1 MFLGF
6 KVAIIDDEKDIRE
19 SISQWLT
26 LTGYET
32 DVFSDADSALKIIG
46 NGYPG
51 VVITDIRMPGL
62 GGMEL
67 LKRLSHIDPQI
78 PVILITGHG
87 DVPMAVEAMRI
98 GAYDFLEK
106 PFEPE
111 KISELTLS
119 AMKLRQSSL
128 ELEKQ
133 KKDFSGLNND
143 LTKLVGVSSL
153 WKGVTEKLSD
163 IGSANRHLLIKG
175 ETGVGKTMLA
185 HTFSRANP
193 RSKKDPLILSCNMF
207 LSPEVVDNSSFLSLV
222 SEKLLL
228 IESVRGGDLVLED
241 VERLPKQ
248 FQDWL
253 LKFLNN
259 QVGSETRII
268 SIDNSISKDGASNN
282 TLRKDLYFRLADL
295 VIDIPPLRERPE
307 DILALFNH
315 YLSQFSLEYE
325 LQEIQLTTDDVFKI
339 SQFPWPGNTRQ
350 LKSVVERF
358 VLGNRRGYLSLSS
371 ILIDDNSKMTLN
383 YNYEGRPLKEYVDSF
398 EKMLITNAMQRYQGS
413 ISFVMK
419 ELQLP
424 RRTLNEKMAKYN
436 LQRSDYI

>member
-1 MFLGF
+1 MFPGY

-32 DVFSDADSALKIIG
+32 DVFPDADSALKIIG

-51 VVITDIRMPGL
+51 VVISDIRMPGL
-62 GGMEL
+62 DGMEL
-67 LKRLSHIDPQI
+67 LQRLTRLDPEI

-87 DVPMAVEAMRI
+87 DVPMAVHAMRI

-111 KISELTLS
+111 KISKLTLS
-119 AMKLRQSSL
+119 AMKLRQTSL
-128 ELEKQ
+128 ELVKF
-133 KKDFSGLNND
+133 KKDFSGINKD
-143 LTKLVGVSSL
+143 LTKLIGVSRV
-153 WKGVTEKLSD
+153 WKRITEKL
-163 IGSANRHLLIKG
+163 IEVGSANRHLLIKG

-185 HTFSRANP
+185 HTFSGANP
-193 RSKKDPLILSCNMF
+193 RSYKDPLVVSCNIF
-207 LSPEVVDNSSFLSLV
+207 LSPEVVDNASFLSLV
-222 SEKLLL
+222 NEKLLL
-228 IESVRGGDLVLED
+228 IESARGGDLILED
-241 VERLPKQ
+241 IEKLPTQ

-253 LKFLNN
+253 LKFLND
-259 QVGSETRII
+259 QIGSGTRII
-268 SIDNSISKDGASNN
+268 SIDNSISNNGESTN

-295 VIDIPPLRERPE
+295 IIDIPPLRERPE
-307 DILALFNH
+307 DTLALFNH
-315 YLSQFSLEYE
+315 YLSLYSSEYG

-339 SQFPWPGNTRQ
+339 SKFPWPGNIRQ
-350 LKSVVERF
+350 LNSVVEKF
-358 VLGNRRGYLSLSS
+358 VSGNRRGYVSLSS
-371 ILIDDNSKMTLN
+371 ILIDDNSKLISH
-383 YNYEGRPLKEYVDSF
+383 YNEEGRPLKEYVDSF

-413 ISFVMK
+413 ISLVMK
-419 ELQLP
+419 ELKLP

>member
-1 MFLGF
+1 MFPGY

-32 DVFSDADSALKIIG
+32 DVFPDADSALKIIG

-51 VVITDIRMPGL
+51 VVISDIRMPGL
-62 GGMEL
+62 DGMEL
-67 LKRLSHIDPQI
+67 LQRLTRVDPKI

-87 DVPMAVEAMRI
+87 DVPMAVHAMRI

-111 KISELTLS
+111 KISKLTLS
-119 AMKLRQSSL
+119 AMKLRQTSL
-128 ELEKQ
+128 ELVKF
-133 KKDFSGLNND
+133 KKDFSGINKD
-143 LTKLVGVSSL
+143 LTKLIGVSRV
-153 WKGVTEKLSD
+153 WKKITEKLIE

-185 HTFSRANP
+185 HTFSGANP
-193 RSKKDPLILSCNMF
+193 RSYKDPLVVSCNIF
-207 LSPEVVDNSSFLSLV
+207 LSPEVVDNASFLSLV
-222 SEKLLL
+222 NEKLLL
-228 IESVRGGDLVLED
+228 IESARGGDLVLED
-241 VERLPKQ
+241 IEKLPNQ

-253 LKFLNN
+253 LKFLND
-259 QVGSETRII
+259 QIGSGTRII
-268 SIDNSISKDGASNN
+268 SIDNSISKDSESTN

-295 VIDIPPLRERPE
+295 IIDIPPLRERPE
-307 DILALFNH
+307 DTLALFNH
-315 YLSQFSLEYE
+315 YLSLYSSEYG

-339 SQFPWPGNTRQ
+339 SKFPWPGNIRQ
-350 LKSVVERF
+350 LNSVVEKF
-358 VLGNRRGYLSLSS
+358 VSGNRRGYVSLSS
-371 ILIDDNSKMTLN
+371 ILIDDNSKLVSHYTE
-383 YNYEGRPLKEYVDSF
+383 EGRPLKEYVDSF

-413 ISFVMK
+413 ISLVMK
-419 ELQLP
+419 ELKLP
-424 RRTLNEKMAKYN
+424 RRTLNEKMAKYD

>member
-1 MFLGF
+1 MFPGF

-32 DVFSDADSALKIIG
+32 DVFPDADSALKIIG

-51 VVITDIRMPGL
+51 VVISDIRMPGL
-62 GGMEL
+62 DGMEL
-67 LKRLSHIDPQI
+67 LQRLTRLDPEI

-87 DVPMAVEAMRI
+87 DVPMAVHAMRI

-111 KISELTLS
+111 KISKLTLS
-119 AMKLRQSSL
+119 AMKLRQTSL
-128 ELEKQ
+128 ELVKF
-133 KKDFSGLNND
+133 KKDFSGINKD
-143 LTKLVGVSSL
+143 LTKLIGVSRV
-153 WKGVTEKLSD
+153 WKRITEKLIE

-185 HTFSRANP
+185 HTFSGANP
-193 RSKKDPLILSCNMF
+193 RSYKDPLVLSCNIF
-207 LSPEVVDNSSFLSLV
+207 LSPEVVDNASFLSLV
-222 SEKLLL
+222 NEKLLL
-228 IESVRGGDLVLED
+228 IESARGGDLVLED
-241 VERLPKQ
+241 IEKLPSQ

-253 LKFLNN
+253 LKFLND
-259 QVGSETRII
+259 QVGSGTRII
-268 SIDNSISKDGASNN
+268 SIDNSISKDGESTN

-295 VIDIPPLRERPE
+295 IIDIPPLRERPE
-307 DILALFNH
+307 DTLALFNH
-315 YLSQFSLEYE
+315 YLSLYSSEYG

-339 SQFPWPGNTRQ
+339 SKFPWPGNIRQ
-350 LKSVVERF
+350 LNSVVEKF
-358 VLGNRRGYLSLSS
+358 VSGNRRGYVSLSS
-371 ILIDDNSKMTLN
+371 ILIDDNSRLISH
-383 YNYEGRPLKEYVDSF
+383 YNEEGRPLKEYVDSF

-413 ISFVMK
+413 ISLVMK
-419 ELQLP
+419 ELKLP

>member
-1 MFLGF
+1 MFPGY

-32 DVFSDADSALKIIG
+32 DVFPDADSALKIIG

-51 VVITDIRMPGL
+51 VVISDIRMPGL
-62 GGMEL
+62 DGMEL
-67 LKRLSHIDPQI
+67 LQRLTRLDPEI

-87 DVPMAVEAMRI
+87 DVPMAVHAMRI

-111 KISELTLS
+111 KISKLTLS
-119 AMKLRQSSL
+119 AMKLRQTSL
-128 ELEKQ
+128 ELVKF
-133 KKDFSGLNND
+133 KKDFSGINKD
-143 LTKLVGVSSL
+143 LTKLIGVSRV
-153 WKGVTEKLSD
+153 WKRITEKLIE

-185 HTFSRANP
+185 HTFSGANP
-193 RSKKDPLILSCNMF
+193 RSYKDPLVVSCNIF
-207 LSPEVVDNSSFLSLV
+207 LSPEVVDNASFLSLV
-222 SEKLLL
+222 NEKLLL
-228 IESVRGGDLVLED
+228 IESARGGDLILED
-241 VERLPKQ
+241 IEKLPNQ

-253 LKFLNN
+253 LKFLND
-259 QVGSETRII
+259 QIGSGTRII
-268 SIDNSISKDGASNN
+268 SIDNSISKDGESTN

-295 VIDIPPLRERPE
+295 IIDIPPLRERPE
-307 DILALFNH
+307 DTLALFNH
-315 YLSQFSLEYE
+315 YLSLYSSEYG

-339 SQFPWPGNTRQ
+339 SKFPWPGNIRQ
-350 LKSVVERF
+350 LNSVVEKF
-358 VLGNRRGYLSLSS
+358 VSGNQRGYVSLSS
-371 ILIDDNSKMTLN
+371 ILIDDNSKLISH
-383 YNYEGRPLKEYVDSF
+383 YNEEGRPLKEYVDSF

-413 ISFVMK
+413 ISLVMK
-419 ELQLP
+419 ELKLP

>member
-1 MFLGF
+1 MFLGL

-32 DVFSDADSALKIIG
+32 DVFSDADSALKVIG

-119 AMKLRQSSL
+119 AMKLRQSAL

-153 WKGVTEKLSD
+153 WKGVTEKLSNL
-163 IGSANRHLLIKG
+163 GSANRHLLIKG

-207 LSPEVVDNSSFLSLV
+207 FSPEVVDDSSFLSLV

-325 LQEIQLTTDDVFKI
+325 LQEVQLTTDDVFKI

-371 ILIDDNSKMTLN
+371 ILIDDNSKMTLS
-383 YNYEGRPLKEYVDSF
+383 YNDQGRPLKEYVDSF

>member
-1 MFLGF
+1 MFPGY

-32 DVFSDADSALKIIG
+32 DVFPDADSALKIIG

-51 VVITDIRMPGL
+51 VVISDIRMPGL
-62 GGMEL
+62 DGMEL
-67 LKRLSHIDPQI
+67 LQRLTRLDPEI

-87 DVPMAVEAMRI
+87 DVPMAVHAMRI

-111 KISELTLS
+111 KISKLTLS
-119 AMKLRQSSL
+119 AMKLRQTSL
-128 ELEKQ
+128 ELVKF
-133 KKDFSGLNND
+133 KKDFSGINKD
-143 LTKLVGVSSL
+143 LTKLIGVSRV
-153 WKGVTEKLSD
+153 WKRITEKL
-163 IGSANRHLLIKG
+163 IEVGSANRHLLIKG

-185 HTFSRANP
+185 HTFSGANP
-193 RSKKDPLILSCNMF
+193 RSYKDPLVVSCNIF
-207 LSPEVVDNSSFLSLV
+207 LSPEVVDNASFLSLV
-222 SEKLLL
+222 NEKLLL
-228 IESVRGGDLVLED
+228 IESAHGGDLILED
-241 VERLPKQ
+241 IEKLPNQ

-253 LKFLNN
+253 LKFLND
-259 QVGSETRII
+259 QIGSGTRII
-268 SIDNSISKDGASNN
+268 SIDNSISKDGESTK

-295 VIDIPPLRERPE
+295 IIDIPPLRERPE
-307 DILALFNH
+307 DTLALFNH
-315 YLSQFSLEYE
+315 YLSLYSSEYG

-339 SQFPWPGNTRQ
+339 SKFPWPGNIRQ
-350 LKSVVERF
+350 LNSVVEKF
-358 VLGNRRGYLSLSS
+358 VSGNRRGYVSLSS
-371 ILIDDNSKMTLN
+371 ILIDDNSKLISH
-383 YNYEGRPLKEYVDSF
+383 YNEEGRPLKEYVDSF

-413 ISFVMK
+413 ISLVMK
-419 ELQLP
+419 ELKLP

>member
-1 MFLGF
+1 MFPGF

-32 DVFSDADSALKIIG
+32 DVFPDADSALKIIG

-51 VVITDIRMPGL
+51 VVISDIRMPGL
-62 GGMEL
+62 DGMEL
-67 LKRLSHIDPQI
+67 LQRLTRLDPEI

-87 DVPMAVEAMRI
+87 DVPMAVHAMRI

-111 KISELTLS
+111 KISKLTLS
-119 AMKLRQSSL
+119 AMKLRQTSL
-128 ELEKQ
+128 ELVKF
-133 KKDFSGLNND
+133 KKDFSGINKD
-143 LTKLVGVSSL
+143 LTKLIGVSRV
-153 WKGVTEKLSD
+153 WKRITEKLIE

-185 HTFSRANP
+185 HTFSGANP
-193 RSKKDPLILSCNMF
+193 RSYKDPLVLSCNIF
-207 LSPEVVDNSSFLSLV
+207 LSPEVVDNASFLSLV
-222 SEKLLL
+222 NEKLLL
-228 IESVRGGDLVLED
+228 IESARGGDLVLED
-241 VERLPKQ
+241 IEKLPSQ

-253 LKFLNN
+253 LKFLND
-259 QVGSETRII
+259 QIGSGTRII
-268 SIDNSISKDGASNN
+268 SIDNSISKDDESAN

-295 VIDIPPLRERPE
+295 IIDIPPLRERPE
-307 DILALFNH
+307 DTLALFNH
-315 YLSQFSLEYE
+315 YLSLYSSEYG

-339 SQFPWPGNTRQ
+339 SKFPWPGNIRQ
-350 LKSVVERF
+350 LNSVVEKF
-358 VLGNRRGYLSLSS
+358 VSGNRRGYVSLSS
-371 ILIDDNSKMTLN
+371 ILIDDNSRLISH
-383 YNYEGRPLKEYVDSF
+383 YNEEGRPLKEYVDSF

-413 ISFVMK
+413 ISLVMK
-419 ELQLP
+419 ELKLP

>member
-163 IGSANRHLLIKG
+163 LGSANRHLLIKG

-185 HTFSRANP
+185 HTFSRANS
-193 RSKKDPLILSCNMF
+193 RSNKDPLILSCNMF

-307 DILALFNH
+307 DILSLFNH

-371 ILIDDNSKMTLN
+371 ILIDDNSKMTLS

>member
-1 MFLGF
+1 MFPGY

-32 DVFSDADSALKIIG
+32 DVFPDADSALKIIG

-51 VVITDIRMPGL
+51 VVISDIRMPGL
-62 GGMEL
+62 DGMEL
-67 LKRLSHIDPQI
+67 LQRLTRLDPEI

-87 DVPMAVEAMRI
+87 DVPMAVHAMRI

-111 KISELTLS
+111 KISKLTLS
-119 AMKLRQSSL
+119 AMKLRQTSL
-128 ELEKQ
+128 ELVKF
-133 KKDFSGLNND
+133 KKDFSGINKD
-143 LTKLVGVSSL
+143 LTKLIGVSRV
-153 WKGVTEKLSD
+153 WKRITEKL
-163 IGSANRHLLIKG
+163 IEVGSANRHLLIKG

-185 HTFSRANP
+185 HTFSGANP
-193 RSKKDPLILSCNMF
+193 RSYKDPLVVSCNIF
-207 LSPEVVDNSSFLSLV
+207 LSPEVVDNASFLSLV
-222 SEKLLL
+222 NEKLLL
-228 IESVRGGDLVLED
+228 IESARGGDLILED
-241 VERLPKQ
+241 IEKLPNQ

-253 LKFLNN
+253 LKFLND
-259 QVGSETRII
+259 QIGSGTRII
-268 SIDNSISKDGASNN
+268 SIDNSISNNGESTN

-295 VIDIPPLRERPE
+295 IIDIPPLRERPE
-307 DILALFNH
+307 DTLALFNH
-315 YLSQFSLEYE
+315 YLSLYSSEYG

-339 SQFPWPGNTRQ
+339 SKFPWPGNIRQ
-350 LKSVVERF
+350 LNSVVEKF
-358 VLGNRRGYLSLSS
+358 VSGNRRGYVSLSS
-371 ILIDDNSKMTLN
+371 ILIDDESKLISH
-383 YNYEGRPLKEYVDSF
+383 YNEEGRPLKEYVDSF

-413 ISFVMK
+413 ISLVMK
-419 ELQLP
+419 ELKLP

>member
-1 MFLGF
+1 MFLGL

-32 DVFSDADSALKIIG
+32 DIFSDADSALKIIG

-153 WKGVTEKLSD
+153 WKGVTEKLLAL
-163 IGSANRHLLIKG
+163 GSANRHLLIKG

-241 VERLPKQ
+241 VEKLPKQ

-253 LKFLNN
+253 LRFLNN

-268 SIDNSISKDGASNN
+268 SIDNSTSKDDASNN

-315 YLSQFSLEYE
+315 YLSQFSLEFE

-371 ILIDDNSKMTLN
+371 ILIDDNSKVTLS
-383 YNYEGRPLKEYVDSF
+383 YNDQGRPLKEYVDSF

>member
-1 MFLGF
+1 MFPGF

-32 DVFSDADSALKIIG
+32 DVFPDADSALKIIG

-51 VVITDIRMPGL
+51 VVISDIRMPGL
-62 GGMEL
+62 DGMEL
-67 LKRLSHIDPQI
+67 LQRLTRLDPEI

-87 DVPMAVEAMRI
+87 DVPMAVHAMRI

-111 KISELTLS
+111 KISKLTLS
-119 AMKLRQSSL
+119 AMKLRQTSL
-128 ELEKQ
+128 ELVKF
-133 KKDFSGLNND
+133 KKDFSGISKD
-143 LTKLVGVSSL
+143 LTKLIGVSRV
-153 WKGVTEKLSD
+153 WKRITEKLIE

-185 HTFSRANP
+185 HTFSGANP
-193 RSKKDPLILSCNMF
+193 RSYKDPLVVSCNIF
-207 LSPEVVDNSSFLSLV
+207 LSPEVVDNASFLSLV
-222 SEKLLL
+222 NEKLLL
-228 IESVRGGDLVLED
+228 IESARGGDLVLED
-241 VERLPKQ
+241 IEKLPSQ

-253 LKFLNN
+253 LKFLND
-259 QVGSETRII
+259 QIGSGTRII
-268 SIDNSISKDGASNN
+268 SIDNSISKDDESAN

-295 VIDIPPLRERPE
+295 IIDIPPLRERPE
-307 DILALFNH
+307 DTLALFNH
-315 YLSQFSLEYE
+315 YLSLYSSEYG

-339 SQFPWPGNTRQ
+339 SKFPWPGNIRQ
-350 LKSVVERF
+350 LNSVVEKF
-358 VLGNRRGYLSLSS
+358 VSGNRRGYVSLSS
-371 ILIDDNSKMTLN
+371 ILIDDNSKLISH
-383 YNYEGRPLKEYVDSF
+383 YNEEGRPLKEYVDSF

-413 ISFVMK
+413 ISLVMK
-419 ELQLP
+419 ELKLP
-424 RRTLNEKMAKYN
+424 RRTLNEKMAKYD

>member
-1 MFLGF
+1 MFPGF

-32 DVFSDADSALKIIG
+32 DVFPDADSALKIIG

-51 VVITDIRMPGL
+51 VVISDIRMPGL
-62 GGMEL
+62 DGMEL
-67 LKRLSHIDPQI
+67 LQRLTRVDPKI

-87 DVPMAVEAMRI
+87 DVPMAVHAMRI

-111 KISELTLS
+111 KISKLTLS
-119 AMKLRQSSL
+119 AMKLRQTSL
-128 ELEKQ
+128 ELEKY
-133 KKDFSGLNND
+133 KKDFSGINKD
-143 LTKLVGVSSL
+143 LTKLIGVSMI
-153 WKGVTEKLSD
+153 WKRITDKLTE

-185 HTFSRANP
+185 HTFSGANP
-193 RSKKDPLILSCNMF
+193 RSYKDPLVLSCNIF
-207 LSPEVVDNSSFLSLV
+207 LSPEVVDNASFLSLV
-222 SEKLLL
+222 NEALLL
-228 IESVRGGDLVLED
+228 IESARRGDIVLED
-241 VERLPKQ
+241 IEKLPKPC
-248 FQDWL
+248 QDWL
-253 LKFLNN
+253 LKFLND
-259 QVGSETRII
+259 QIGSGTRII
-268 SIDNSISKDGASNN
+268 SIDNSTSKDGASTS

-295 VIDIPPLRERPE
+295 IIDIPPLRERPE
-307 DILALFNH
+307 DTLALFNH
-315 YLSQFSLEYE
+315 YLSLYSSEHR

-339 SQFPWPGNTRQ
+339 SKFPWPGNIRQ
-350 LKSVVERF
+350 LKSVVEKF
-358 VLGNRRGYLSLSS
+358 VSGNRRGYVSLSS
-371 ILIDDNSKMTLN
+371 ILIDDNSKLTSH
-383 YNYEGRPLKEYVDSF
+383 YNEEGRPLKEYVDSF

-419 ELQLP
+419 ELKLP

>member
-1 MFLGF
+1 MFPGY

-32 DVFSDADSALKIIG
+32 DVFPDADSALKIIG

-51 VVITDIRMPGL
+51 VVISDIRMPGL
-62 GGMEL
+62 DGMEL
-67 LKRLSHIDPQI
+67 LQRLTRLDPEI

-87 DVPMAVEAMRI
+87 DVPMAVHAMRI

-111 KISELTLS
+111 KISKLTLS
-119 AMKLRQSSL
+119 AMKLRQTSL
-128 ELEKQ
+128 ELVKF
-133 KKDFSGLNND
+133 KKDFSGINKD
-143 LTKLVGVSSL
+143 LTKLIGVSRV
-153 WKGVTEKLSD
+153 WKRITEKL
-163 IGSANRHLLIKG
+163 IEVGSANRHLLIKG

-185 HTFSRANP
+185 HTFSGANP
-193 RSKKDPLILSCNMF
+193 RSYKDPLVVSCNIF
-207 LSPEVVDNSSFLSLV
+207 LSPEVVDNASFLSLV
-222 SEKLLL
+222 NEKLLL
-228 IESVRGGDLVLED
+228 IESGRGGDLILED
-241 VERLPKQ
+241 IEKLPNQ

-253 LKFLNN
+253 LKFLND
-259 QVGSETRII
+259 QIGSGTRII
-268 SIDNSISKDGASNN
+268 SIDNSISKDSESTN

-295 VIDIPPLRERPE
+295 IIDIPPLRERPE
-307 DILALFNH
+307 DTLALFNH
-315 YLSQFSLEYE
+315 YLSLYSSEYG

-339 SQFPWPGNTRQ
+339 SKFPWPGNIRQ
-350 LKSVVERF
+350 LNSVVEKF
-358 VLGNRRGYLSLSS
+358 VSGNRRGYVSLSS
-371 ILIDDNSKMTLN
+371 ILIDDNSRLISH
-383 YNYEGRPLKEYVDSF
+383 YNEEGRPLKEYVDSF

-413 ISFVMK
+413 ISLVMK
-419 ELQLP
+419 ELKLP

>member
-1 MFLGF
+1 MFPGF

-32 DVFSDADSALKIIG
+32 DVFPDADSALKIIG

-51 VVITDIRMPGL
+51 VVISDIRMPGL
-62 GGMEL
+62 DGMEL
-67 LKRLSHIDPQI
+67 LQRLTRLDPEI

-87 DVPMAVEAMRI
+87 DVPMAVHAMRI

-111 KISELTLS
+111 KISKLTLS
-119 AMKLRQSSL
+119 AMKLRQTSL
-128 ELEKQ
+128 ELVKF
-133 KKDFSGLNND
+133 KKDFSGINKD
-143 LTKLVGVSSL
+143 LTKLIGVSRV
-153 WKGVTEKLSD
+153 WKRITEKL
-163 IGSANRHLLIKG
+163 IEVGSANRHLLIKG

-185 HTFSRANP
+185 HTFSGTNP
-193 RSKKDPLILSCNMF
+193 RSYKDPLVVSCNIF
-207 LSPEVVDNSSFLSLV
+207 LSPEVVDNASFLSLV
-222 SEKLLL
+222 NEKLLL
-228 IESVRGGDLVLED
+228 IESARGGDLILED
-241 VERLPKQ
+241 IEKLPNQ

-253 LKFLNN
+253 LKFLND
-259 QVGSETRII
+259 QIGSGTRII
-268 SIDNSISKDGASNN
+268 SIDNSISKDGESTN

-295 VIDIPPLRERPE
+295 IIDIPPLRERPE
-307 DILALFNH
+307 DTLALFNH
-315 YLSQFSLEYE
+315 YLSLYSSEYG

-339 SQFPWPGNTRQ
+339 SKFPWPGNIRQ
-350 LKSVVERF
+350 LNSVVEKF
-358 VLGNRRGYLSLSS
+358 VSGNRRGYVSLSS
-371 ILIDDNSKMTLN
+371 ILIDDNSKLVSHYTE
-383 YNYEGRPLKEYVDSF
+383 EGRPLKEYVDSF

-413 ISFVMK
+413 ISLVMK
-419 ELQLP
+419 ELKLP

>member
-1 MFLGF
+1 MFPGF

-32 DVFSDADSALKIIG
+32 DVFPDADSALKIIG

-51 VVITDIRMPGL
+51 VVISDIRMPGL
-62 GGMEL
+62 DGMEL
-67 LKRLSHIDPQI
+67 LQRLTRLDPEI

-87 DVPMAVEAMRI
+87 DVPMAVHAMRI

-111 KISELTLS
+111 KISKLTLS
-119 AMKLRQSSL
+119 AMKLRQTSL
-128 ELEKQ
+128 ELVKF
-133 KKDFSGLNND
+133 KKDFSGINKD
-143 LTKLVGVSSL
+143 LTKLIGVSRV
-153 WKGVTEKLSD
+153 WKRITEKL
-163 IGSANRHLLIKG
+163 IEVGSANRHLLIKG

-185 HTFSRANP
+185 HTFSGANP
-193 RSKKDPLILSCNMF
+193 RSYKDPLVVSCNIF
-207 LSPEVVDNSSFLSLV
+207 LSPEVVDNASFLSLV
-222 SEKLLL
+222 NEKLLL
-228 IESVRGGDLVLED
+228 IESARGGDLILED
-241 VERLPKQ
+241 IEKLPNQ

-253 LKFLNN
+253 LKFLND
-259 QVGSETRII
+259 QIGSGTRII
-268 SIDNSISKDGASNN
+268 SIDNSISKDGESAN

-295 VIDIPPLRERPE
+295 IIDIPPLRERPE
-307 DILALFNH
+307 DTLALFNH
-315 YLSQFSLEYE
+315 YLSLYSAEYG

-339 SQFPWPGNTRQ
+339 SKFPWPGNIRQ
-350 LKSVVERF
+350 LNSVVEKF
-358 VLGNRRGYLSLSS
+358 VSGNRRGYVSLSS
-371 ILIDDNSKMTLN
+371 ILIDDNSKLISH
-383 YNYEGRPLKEYVDSF
+383 YNEDGRPLKEYVDSF

-413 ISFVMK
+413 ISLVMK
-419 ELQLP
+419 ELKLP

>member
-1 MFLGF
+1 MFPGF

-32 DVFSDADSALKIIG
+32 DVFPDADSALKIIG

-51 VVITDIRMPGL
+51 VVISDIRMPGL
-62 GGMEL
+62 DGMEL
-67 LKRLSHIDPQI
+67 LQRLTRLDPEI

-87 DVPMAVEAMRI
+87 DVPMAVHAMRI

-111 KISELTLS
+111 KISKLTLS
-119 AMKLRQSSL
+119 AMKLRQTSL
-128 ELEKQ
+128 ELVKF
-133 KKDFSGLNND
+133 KKDFSGINKD
-143 LTKLVGVSSL
+143 LTKLIGVSRV
-153 WKGVTEKLSD
+153 WKRITEKL
-163 IGSANRHLLIKG
+163 IEVGSANRHLLIKG

-185 HTFSRANP
+185 HTFSGANP
-193 RSKKDPLILSCNMF
+193 RSYKDPLVVSCNIF
-207 LSPEVVDNSSFLSLV
+207 LSPEVVDNASFLSLV
-222 SEKLLL
+222 NEKLLL
-228 IESVRGGDLVLED
+228 IESARGGDLILED
-241 VERLPKQ
+241 IEKLPNQ

-253 LKFLNN
+253 LKFLND
-259 QVGSETRII
+259 QIGSGTRII
-268 SIDNSISKDGASNN
+268 SIDNSISNNGESTN

-295 VIDIPPLRERPE
+295 IIDIPPLRERPE
-307 DILALFNH
+307 DTLALFNH
-315 YLSQFSLEYE
+315 YLSLYSSEYG

-339 SQFPWPGNTRQ
+339 SKFPWPGNIRQ
-350 LKSVVERF
+350 LNSVVEKF
-358 VLGNRRGYLSLSS
+358 VSGNRRGYVSLSS
-371 ILIDDNSKMTLN
+371 ILIDDNSKLISH
-383 YNYEGRPLKEYVDSF
+383 YNEEGRPLKEYVDSF

-413 ISFVMK
+413 ISLVMK
-419 ELQLP
+419 ELKLP

>member
-1 MFLGF
+1 MFPGF

-32 DVFSDADSALKIIG
+32 DVFPDADSALKIIG

-51 VVITDIRMPGL
+51 VVISDIRMPGL
-62 GGMEL
+62 DGMEL
-67 LKRLSHIDPQI
+67 LQRLTIVDPKI

-87 DVPMAVEAMRI
+87 DVPMAVHAMRI

-111 KISELTLS
+111 KISKLTLS
-119 AMKLRQSSL
+119 AMKLRQTSL
-128 ELEKQ
+128 ELVKF
-133 KKDFSGLNND
+133 KKDFSGINKD
-143 LTKLVGVSSL
+143 LTKLIGVSRV
-153 WKGVTEKLSD
+153 WKRITEKL
-163 IGSANRHLLIKG
+163 IEVGSANRHLLIKG

-185 HTFSRANP
+185 HTFSGANP
-193 RSKKDPLILSCNMF
+193 RSYKDPLVVSCNIF
-207 LSPEVVDNSSFLSLV
+207 LSPEVVDNASFLSLV
-222 SEKLLL
+222 NEKLLL
-228 IESVRGGDLVLED
+228 IESARGGDLILDDIEK
-241 VERLPKQ
+241 LPNQ

-253 LKFLNN
+253 LKFLND
-259 QVGSETRII
+259 QIGSGTRII
-268 SIDNSISKDGASNN
+268 SIDNSISKDSESTN

-295 VIDIPPLRERPE
+295 IIDIPPLRERPE
-307 DILALFNH
+307 DTLALFNH
-315 YLSQFSLEYE
+315 YLSLYSSEYG

-339 SQFPWPGNTRQ
+339 SKFPWPGNIRQ
-350 LKSVVERF
+350 LNSVVEKF
-358 VLGNRRGYLSLSS
+358 VSGNRRGYVSLSS
-371 ILIDDNSKMTLN
+371 ILIDDNSKLISH
-383 YNYEGRPLKEYVDSF
+383 YNEDGRPLKEYVDSF

-413 ISFVMK
+413 ISLVMK
-419 ELQLP
+419 ELKLP

>member
-1 MFLGF
+1 
-6 KVAIIDDEKDIRE
+6 
-19 SISQWLT
+19 
-26 LTGYET
+26 
-32 DVFSDADSALKIIG
+32 
-46 NGYPG
+46 
-51 VVITDIRMPGL
+51 
-62 GGMEL
+62 
-67 LKRLSHIDPQI
+67 
-78 PVILITGHG
+78 
-87 DVPMAVEAMRI
+87 MRN
-98 GAYDFLEK
+98 K
-106 PFEPE
+106 
-111 KISELTLS
+111 
-119 AMKLRQSSL
+119 
-128 ELEKQ
+128 

-143 LTKLVGVSSL
+143 LTKLIGVSSL
-153 WKGVTEKLSD
+153 WQRVTEKLLSL
-163 IGSANRHLLIKG
+163 GSANRHLLIKG

-185 HTFSRANP
+185 HTFSQVNP

-241 VERLPKQ
+241 VEKLPKQ

-253 LKFLNN
+253 LRFLNN

-268 SIDNSISKDGASNN
+268 SIDNSMSKDGASNN

-315 YLSQFSLEYE
+315 YLSQFSLEFE

-371 ILIDDNSKMTLN
+371 ILIDDNSKVTLS
-383 YNYEGRPLKEYVDSF
+383 YNDQGRPLKEYVDSF

>member
-1 MFLGF
+1 MFPGY

-32 DVFSDADSALKIIG
+32 DVFPDADSALKIIG

-51 VVITDIRMPGL
+51 VVISDIRMPGL
-62 GGMEL
+62 DGMEL
-67 LKRLSHIDPQI
+67 LQRLTRLDPEI

-87 DVPMAVEAMRI
+87 DVPMAVQAMRI

-111 KISELTLS
+111 KISKLTLS
-119 AMKLRQSSL
+119 AMKLRQTSL
-128 ELEKQ
+128 ELVKF
-133 KKDFSGLNND
+133 KKDFSGINKD
-143 LTKLVGVSSL
+143 LTKLIGVSRV
-153 WKGVTEKLSD
+153 WKRITEKLIE

-185 HTFSRANP
+185 HTFSGANP
-193 RSKKDPLILSCNMF
+193 RSYKDPLVVSCNIF
-207 LSPEVVDNSSFLSLV
+207 LSPEVVDNASFLSLV
-222 SEKLLL
+222 NEKLLL
-228 IESVRGGDLVLED
+228 IESARGGDLILED
-241 VERLPKQ
+241 IEKLPNQ

-253 LKFLNN
+253 LKFLND
-259 QVGSETRII
+259 QIGSGTRII
-268 SIDNSISKDGASNN
+268 SIDNSISKDSESTN

-295 VIDIPPLRERPE
+295 IIDIPPLRERPE
-307 DILALFNH
+307 DTLALFNH
-315 YLSQFSLEYE
+315 YLSLYSSEYG

-339 SQFPWPGNTRQ
+339 SKFPWPGNIRQ
-350 LKSVVERF
+350 LNSVVEKF
-358 VLGNRRGYLSLSS
+358 VSGNRRGYVSLSS
-371 ILIDDNSKMTLN
+371 ILIDDNSKLVSHYME
-383 YNYEGRPLKEYVDSF
+383 EGRPLKEYVDSF

-413 ISFVMK
+413 ISLVMK
-419 ELQLP
+419 ELKLP

>member
-1 MFLGF
+1 MFLGL

-153 WKGVTEKLSD
+153 WKGVTEKLLGL
-163 IGSANRHLLIKG
+163 GSANRHLLIKG

-241 VERLPKQ
+241 VEKLPKQ

-253 LKFLNN
+253 LRFLNN

-371 ILIDDNSKMTLN
+371 ILIDDNSKMTLS
-383 YNYEGRPLKEYVDSF
+383 YNDEGRPLKEYVDSF

>member
-1 MFLGF
+1 MFPGY

-32 DVFSDADSALKIIG
+32 DVFPDADSALKIIG

-51 VVITDIRMPGL
+51 VVISDIRMPGL
-62 GGMEL
+62 DGMEL
-67 LKRLSHIDPQI
+67 LQRLTRLDPEI

-87 DVPMAVEAMRI
+87 DVPMAVHAMRI

-111 KISELTLS
+111 KISKLTLS
-119 AMKLRQSSL
+119 AMKLRQTSL
-128 ELEKQ
+128 ELVKF
-133 KKDFSGLNND
+133 KKDFSGINKD
-143 LTKLVGVSSL
+143 LTKLIGVSRV
-153 WKGVTEKLSD
+153 WKRITEKL
-163 IGSANRHLLIKG
+163 IEVGSANRHLLIKG

-185 HTFSRANP
+185 HTFSGANP
-193 RSKKDPLILSCNMF
+193 RSYKDPLVVSCNIF
-207 LSPEVVDNSSFLSLV
+207 LSPEVVDNASFLSLV
-222 SEKLLL
+222 NEKLLL
-228 IESVRGGDLVLED
+228 IESARGGDLILED
-241 VERLPKQ
+241 IEKLPNQ

-253 LKFLNN
+253 LKFLND
-259 QVGSETRII
+259 QIGSGTRII
-268 SIDNSISKDGASNN
+268 SIDNSISKDSESTN

-295 VIDIPPLRERPE
+295 IIDIPPLRERPE
-307 DILALFNH
+307 DTLALFNH
-315 YLSQFSLEYE
+315 YLSLYSSEYG

-339 SQFPWPGNTRQ
+339 SKFPWPGNIRQ
-350 LKSVVERF
+350 LNSVVEKF
-358 VLGNRRGYLSLSS
+358 VSGNRRGYVSLSS
-371 ILIDDNSKMTLN
+371 ILIDDNSKLISH
-383 YNYEGRPLKEYVDSF
+383 YNEDGRPLKEYVDSF

-413 ISFVMK
+413 ISLVMK
-419 ELQLP
+419 ELKLP

>member
-1 MFLGF
+1 MFPGY

-32 DVFSDADSALKIIG
+32 DVFPDADSALKIIG

-51 VVITDIRMPGL
+51 VVISDIRMPGL
-62 GGMEL
+62 DGMEL
-67 LKRLSHIDPQI
+67 LQRLTRVDPKI

-87 DVPMAVEAMRI
+87 DVPMAVHAMRI

-111 KISELTLS
+111 KISKLTLS
-119 AMKLRQSSL
+119 AMKLRQTSL
-128 ELEKQ
+128 ELVKF
-133 KKDFSGLNND
+133 KKDFSGINKD
-143 LTKLVGVSSL
+143 LTKLIGVSRV
-153 WKGVTEKLSD
+153 WKRITEKL
-163 IGSANRHLLIKG
+163 IEVGSANRHLLIKG

-185 HTFSRANP
+185 HTFSRANT
-193 RSKKDPLILSCNMF
+193 RSYKEPLVLSCNIF
-207 LSPEVVDNSSFLSLV
+207 LSPEVVDNASFLSLV
-222 SEKLLL
+222 NEKLLL
-228 IESVRGGDLVLED
+228 IESGRGGDLILED
-241 VERLPKQ
+241 IEKLPNQ

-253 LKFLNN
+253 LKFLND
-259 QVGSETRII
+259 QIGSGTRII
-268 SIDNSISKDGASNN
+268 SIDNSISKDSESTN

-295 VIDIPPLRERPE
+295 IIDIPPLRERPE
-307 DILALFNH
+307 DTLALFNH
-315 YLSQFSLEYE
+315 YLSLYSSEYG

-339 SQFPWPGNTRQ
+339 SKFPWPGNIRQ
-350 LKSVVERF
+350 LNSVVEKF
-358 VLGNRRGYLSLSS
+358 VSGNRRGYVSLSS
-371 ILIDDNSKMTLN
+371 ILIDDNSKLVSHYTE
-383 YNYEGRPLKEYVDSF
+383 EGRPLKEYVDSF

-413 ISFVMK
+413 ISLVMK
-419 ELQLP
+419 ELKLP

>member
-1 MFLGF
+1 MFPGY

-32 DVFSDADSALKIIG
+32 DVFPDADSALKIIG

-51 VVITDIRMPGL
+51 VVISDIRMPGL
-62 GGMEL
+62 DGMEL
-67 LKRLSHIDPQI
+67 LQRLTRLDPEI

-87 DVPMAVEAMRI
+87 DVPMAVHAMRI

-111 KISELTLS
+111 KISKLTLS
-119 AMKLRQSSL
+119 AMKLRQTSL
-128 ELEKQ
+128 ELMKF
-133 KKDFSGLNND
+133 KKDFSGINKD
-143 LTKLVGVSSL
+143 LTKLIGVSRV
-153 WKGVTEKLSD
+153 WKRITEKL
-163 IGSANRHLLIKG
+163 IEVGSANRHLLIKG

-185 HTFSRANP
+185 HTFSGANP
-193 RSKKDPLILSCNMF
+193 RSYKDPLVVSCNIF
-207 LSPEVVDNSSFLSLV
+207 LSPEVVDNASFLSLV
-222 SEKLLL
+222 NEKLLL
-228 IESVRGGDLVLED
+228 IESARGGDLILED
-241 VERLPKQ
+241 IEKLPNQ

-253 LKFLNN
+253 LKFLND
-259 QVGSETRII
+259 QIGSGTRII
-268 SIDNSISKDGASNN
+268 SIDNSISKDSESTN

-295 VIDIPPLRERPE
+295 IIDIPPLRERPE
-307 DILALFNH
+307 DTLALFNH
-315 YLSQFSLEYE
+315 YLSLYSSEYG

-339 SQFPWPGNTRQ
+339 SKFPWPGNIRQ
-350 LKSVVERF
+350 LNSVVEKF
-358 VLGNRRGYLSLSS
+358 VSGNRRGYVSLSS
-371 ILIDDNSKMTLN
+371 ILIDDNSKLVSHYTE
-383 YNYEGRPLKEYVDSF
+383 EGRPLKEYVDSF

-413 ISFVMK
+413 ISLVMK
-419 ELQLP
+419 ELKLP

>member
-1 MFLGF
+1 MFLGL

-32 DVFSDADSALKIIG
+32 DVFSDADSALKVIG

-133 KKDFSGLNND
+133 KKDFFGLNND

-153 WKGVTEKLSD
+153 WKGVKEKLSNL
-163 IGSANRHLLIKG
+163 GSANRHLLIKG

-207 LSPEVVDNSSFLSLV
+207 FSPEVVDDSSFLSLV

-228 IESVRGGDLVLED
+228 IESVRGGDLILED
-241 VERLPKQ
+241 VEKLPKQ

-253 LKFLNN
+253 LRFLNN

-268 SIDNSISKDGASNN
+268 SIDNSTSKDDASNN

-315 YLSQFSLEYE
+315 YLIQFSLEFE

-371 ILIDDNSKMTLN
+371 ILIDDNSKVTLS
-383 YNYEGRPLKEYVDSF
+383 YNDQGRPLKEYVDSF

>member
-46 NGYPG
+46 SGYPG

-106 PFEPE
+106 PFKPD

-143 LTKLVGVSSL
+143 LTKLIGVSSL
-153 WKGVTEKLSD
+153 WKRVTEKLLSL
-163 IGSANRHLLIKG
+163 GSANRHLLIKG

-241 VERLPKQ
+241 VEKIPKQ

-253 LKFLNN
+253 LRFLNN

-268 SIDNSISKDGASNN
+268 SIDNSMSKDGASNN

-315 YLSQFSLEYE
+315 YLSQFSLEHE
-325 LQEIQLTTDDVFKI
+325 LQEVQLTTDDVFKI

-371 ILIDDNSKMTLN
+371 ILIDDNSKMTLS
-383 YNYEGRPLKEYVDSF
+383 YNDEGRPLKEYVDSF

>member
-1 MFLGF
+1 MFPGF

-32 DVFSDADSALKIIG
+32 DVFPDADSALKIIG

-51 VVITDIRMPGL
+51 VVISDIRMPGL
-62 GGMEL
+62 DGMEL
-67 LKRLSHIDPQI
+67 LQHLTRLDPEI

-87 DVPMAVEAMRI
+87 DVPMAVHAMRI

-111 KISELTLS
+111 KISKLTLS
-119 AMKLRQSSL
+119 AMKLRQTSL
-128 ELEKQ
+128 ELVKF
-133 KKDFSGLNND
+133 KKDFSGINKD
-143 LTKLVGVSSL
+143 LTKLIGVSRV
-153 WKGVTEKLSD
+153 WKRITEKL
-163 IGSANRHLLIKG
+163 IEVGSANRHLLIKG

-185 HTFSRANP
+185 HTFSGANP
-193 RSKKDPLILSCNMF
+193 RSYKDPLVVSCNIF
-207 LSPEVVDNSSFLSLV
+207 LSPEVVDNASFLSLV
-222 SEKLLL
+222 NEKLLL
-228 IESVRGGDLVLED
+228 IESARGGDLILED
-241 VERLPKQ
+241 IEKLPNQ

-253 LKFLNN
+253 LKFLND
-259 QVGSETRII
+259 QIGSGTRII
-268 SIDNSISKDGASNN
+268 SIDNSISNNGESTN

-295 VIDIPPLRERPE
+295 IIDIPPLRERPE
-307 DILALFNH
+307 DTLALFNH
-315 YLSQFSLEYE
+315 YLSLYSSEYG

-339 SQFPWPGNTRQ
+339 SKFPWPGNIRQ
-350 LKSVVERF
+350 LNSVVEKF
-358 VLGNRRGYLSLSS
+358 VSGNRRGYVSLSS
-371 ILIDDNSKMTLN
+371 ILIDDNSKLVSHYTE
-383 YNYEGRPLKEYVDSF
+383 EGRPLKEYVDSF

-413 ISFVMK
+413 ISLVMK
-419 ELQLP
+419 ELKLP

>member
-163 IGSANRHLLIKG
+163 LGSANRHLLIKG

-371 ILIDDNSKMTLN
+371 ILIDDNSKMTLS

>member
-32 DVFSDADSALKIIG
+32 DVFSDADSALKVIG

-153 WKGVTEKLSD
+153 WKGVTEKLSNL
-163 IGSANRHLLIKG
+163 GSANRHLLIKG

-307 DILALFNH
+307 DILSLFNH

-371 ILIDDNSKMTLN
+371 ILIDDNSKMTLS
-383 YNYEGRPLKEYVDSF
+383 YNDEGRPLKEYVDSF

>member
-1 MFLGF
+1 MFLGL

-153 WKGVTEKLSD
+153 WKGVTEKLLGL
-163 IGSANRHLLIKG
+163 GSANRHLLIKG

-193 RSKKDPLILSCNMF
+193 RSKKDPLVLSCNMF

-241 VERLPKQ
+241 VEKLPKQ

-253 LKFLNN
+253 LRFLNN

-268 SIDNSISKDGASNN
+268 SIDNSTSKDDASNN

-315 YLSQFSLEYE
+315 YLSQFSLEFE

-371 ILIDDNSKMTLN
+371 ILIDDNSKMTLS
-383 YNYEGRPLKEYVDSF
+383 YNDEGRPLKEYVDSF

>member
-1 MFLGF
+1 MFPGF

-32 DVFSDADSALKIIG
+32 DVFPDADSALKTIG

-51 VVITDIRMPGL
+51 VVISDIRMPGL
-62 GGMEL
+62 DGMEL
-67 LKRLSHIDPQI
+67 LQRLTRVDPKI

-87 DVPMAVEAMRI
+87 DVPMAVHAMRI

-111 KISELTLS
+111 KISKLTLS
-119 AMKLRQSSL
+119 AMKLRQTSL
-128 ELEKQ
+128 ELEKY
-133 KKDFSGLNND
+133 KKDFFGINKD
-143 LTKLVGVSSL
+143 LTKLIGVSTV
-153 WKGVTEKLSD
+153 WKRITEKLIE

-185 HTFSRANP
+185 HTFSGANP
-193 RSKKDPLILSCNMF
+193 RFYKDPLVLSCNIF
-207 LSPEVVDNSSFLSLV
+207 LSPEVVDNASFLSLV
-222 SEKLLL
+222 NEKLLL
-228 IESVRGGDLVLED
+228 IESACGGDLVLED
-241 VERLPKQ
+241 IEKLPKH

-253 LKFLNN
+253 LKFLND
-259 QVGSETRII
+259 QIGSGTRII
-268 SIDNSISKDGASNN
+268 SIDNSISKDGASTN

-295 VIDIPPLRERPE
+295 IIDIPPLRERPE
-307 DILALFNH
+307 DTLALFNH
-315 YLSQFSLEYE
+315 YLSLYSSKHR

-339 SQFPWPGNTRQ
+339 SKFPWPGNIRQ
-350 LKSVVERF
+350 LKSVVEKF
-358 VLGNRRGYLSLSS
+358 VSGNRRGYVSLSS
-371 ILIDDNSKMTLN
+371 ILIDDNSKLTSH
-383 YNYEGRPLKEYVDSF
+383 YNEEGRPLKEYVDSF

-419 ELQLP
+419 ELKLP

>member
-1 MFLGF
+1 MFPGF

-32 DVFSDADSALKIIG
+32 DVFPDADSALKIIG

-51 VVITDIRMPGL
+51 VVISDIRMPGL
-62 GGMEL
+62 DGMEL
-67 LKRLSHIDPQI
+67 LQRLTRLDPEI

-87 DVPMAVEAMRI
+87 DVPMAVQAMRI

-111 KISELTLS
+111 KISKLTLS
-119 AMKLRQSSL
+119 AMKLRQTSL
-128 ELEKQ
+128 ELVKF
-133 KKDFSGLNND
+133 KKDFSGISKD
-143 LTKLVGVSSL
+143 LTKLIGVSRV
-153 WKGVTEKLSD
+153 WKRITEKL
-163 IGSANRHLLIKG
+163 IEVGSANRHLLIKG

-185 HTFSRANP
+185 HTFSGANP
-193 RSKKDPLILSCNMF
+193 RSYKDPLVVSCNIF
-207 LSPEVVDNSSFLSLV
+207 LSPEVVDNASFLSLV
-222 SEKLLL
+222 NEKLLL
-228 IESVRGGDLVLED
+228 IESARGGDLVLED
-241 VERLPKQ
+241 IEKLPSQ

-253 LKFLNN
+253 LKFLNDRI
-259 QVGSETRII
+259 GSGTRII
-268 SIDNSISKDGASNN
+268 SIDNSISKDDESAN

-295 VIDIPPLRERPE
+295 IIDIPPLRERPE
-307 DILALFNH
+307 DTLALFNH
-315 YLSQFSLEYE
+315 YLSLYSSEYG

-339 SQFPWPGNTRQ
+339 SKFPWPGNIRQ
-350 LKSVVERF
+350 LNSVVEKF
-358 VLGNRRGYLSLSS
+358 VSGNRRGYVSLSS
-371 ILIDDNSKMTLN
+371 ILIDDNSKLISH
-383 YNYEGRPLKEYVDSF
+383 YNEEGRPLKEYVDSF

-413 ISFVMK
+413 ISLVMK
-419 ELQLP
+419 ELKLP

>member
-1 MFLGF
+1 MFPGY

-32 DVFSDADSALKIIG
+32 DVFPDADSALKIIG

-51 VVITDIRMPGL
+51 VVISDIRMPGL
-62 GGMEL
+62 DGMEL
-67 LKRLSHIDPQI
+67 LQRLTRLDPEI

-87 DVPMAVEAMRI
+87 DVPMAVQAMRI

-111 KISELTLS
+111 KISKLTLS
-119 AMKLRQSSL
+119 AMKLRQTSL
-128 ELEKQ
+128 ELVKF
-133 KKDFSGLNND
+133 KKDFSGINKD
-143 LTKLVGVSSL
+143 LTKLIGVSRV
-153 WKGVTEKLSD
+153 WKRITEKLIE

-185 HTFSRANP
+185 HTFSGANP
-193 RSKKDPLILSCNMF
+193 RSYKDPLVVSCNIF
-207 LSPEVVDNSSFLSLV
+207 LSPEVVDNASFLSLV
-222 SEKLLL
+222 NEKLLL
-228 IESVRGGDLVLED
+228 IESARGGDLVLED
-241 VERLPKQ
+241 IEKLPSQ

-253 LKFLNN
+253 LKFLNDRI
-259 QVGSETRII
+259 GSGTRII
-268 SIDNSISKDGASNN
+268 SIDNSISKDDESAN

-295 VIDIPPLRERPE
+295 IIDIPPLRERPE
-307 DILALFNH
+307 DTLALFNH
-315 YLSQFSLEYE
+315 YLSLYSSEYG

-339 SQFPWPGNTRQ
+339 SKFPWPGNIRQ
-350 LKSVVERF
+350 LNSVVEKF
-358 VLGNRRGYLSLSS
+358 VSGNQRGYVSLSS
-371 ILIDDNSKMTLN
+371 ILIDDNSKLISH
-383 YNYEGRPLKEYVDSF
+383 YNEEGRPLKEYVDSF
-398 EKMLITNAMQRYQGS
+398 EKMLITNAMKRYQGS
-413 ISFVMK
+413 ISLVMK
-419 ELQLP
+419 ELKLP

>member
-1 MFLGF
+1 MFPGF

-32 DVFSDADSALKIIG
+32 DVFPDADSALKIIG

-51 VVITDIRMPGL
+51 VVISDIRMPGL
-62 GGMEL
+62 DGMEL
-67 LKRLSHIDPQI
+67 LQRLTRLDPEI

-87 DVPMAVEAMRI
+87 DVPMAVHAMRI

-111 KISELTLS
+111 KISKLTLS
-119 AMKLRQSSL
+119 AMKLRQTSL
-128 ELEKQ
+128 ELVKF
-133 KKDFSGLNND
+133 KKDFSGINKD
-143 LTKLVGVSSL
+143 LTKLIGVSRV
-153 WKGVTEKLSD
+153 WKRITEKLIE

-185 HTFSRANP
+185 HTFSGANTG
-193 RSKKDPLILSCNMF
+193 SYKDPLVLSCNIF
-207 LSPEVVDNSSFLSLV
+207 LSPEVVDNASFLSLV
-222 SEKLLL
+222 NEKLLL
-228 IESVRGGDLVLED
+228 IESARGGDLILED
-241 VERLPKQ
+241 IEKLPNQ

-253 LKFLNN
+253 LKFLND
-259 QVGSETRII
+259 QIGSGTRII
-268 SIDNSISKDGASNN
+268 SIDNSISKDGESTN

-295 VIDIPPLRERPE
+295 IIDIPPLRERPE
-307 DILALFNH
+307 DTLALFNH
-315 YLSQFSLEYE
+315 YLSLYSSEYG

-339 SQFPWPGNTRQ
+339 SKFPWPGNIRQ
-350 LKSVVERF
+350 LNSVVEKF
-358 VLGNRRGYLSLSS
+358 VSGNRRGYVSLSS
-371 ILIDDNSKMTLN
+371 ILIDDNSKLVSHYTE
-383 YNYEGRPLKEYVDSF
+383 EGRPLKEYVDSF

-413 ISFVMK
+413 ISLVMK
-419 ELQLP
+419 ELKLP
-424 RRTLNEKMAKYN
+424 RRTLNEKMAKYD

>member
-1 MFLGF
+1 MFPGY

-32 DVFSDADSALKIIG
+32 DVFPDADSALKIIG

-51 VVITDIRMPGL
+51 VVISDIRMPGL
-62 GGMEL
+62 DGMEL
-67 LKRLSHIDPQI
+67 LQRLTRVDPKI

-87 DVPMAVEAMRI
+87 DVPMAVHAMRI

-111 KISELTLS
+111 KISKLTLS
-119 AMKLRQSSL
+119 AMKLRQTSL
-128 ELEKQ
+128 ELVKFN
-133 KKDFSGLNND
+133 KDFSGINKD
-143 LTKLVGVSSL
+143 LTKLIGVSRV
-153 WKGVTEKLSD
+153 WKRITEKL
-163 IGSANRHLLIKG
+163 IEVGSANRHLLIKG

-185 HTFSRANP
+185 HTFSGANP
-193 RSKKDPLILSCNMF
+193 RSYKDPLVVSCNIF
-207 LSPEVVDNSSFLSLV
+207 LSPEVVDNASFLSLV
-222 SEKLLL
+222 NEKLLL
-228 IESVRGGDLVLED
+228 IESARGGDLILED
-241 VERLPKQ
+241 IEKLPNQ

-253 LKFLNN
+253 LKFLND
-259 QVGSETRII
+259 QIGSGTRII
-268 SIDNSISKDGASNN
+268 SIDNSISKDSESTN

-295 VIDIPPLRERPE
+295 IIDIPPLRERPE
-307 DILALFNH
+307 DTLALFNH
-315 YLSQFSLEYE
+315 YLSLYSSEYG

-339 SQFPWPGNTRQ
+339 SKFPWPGNIRQ
-350 LKSVVERF
+350 LNSVVEKF
-358 VLGNRRGYLSLSS
+358 VSGNRRGYVSLSS
-371 ILIDDNSKMTLN
+371 ILIDDNSKLVSHYTE
-383 YNYEGRPLKEYVDSF
+383 EGRPLKEYVDSF

-413 ISFVMK
+413 ISLVMK
-419 ELQLP
+419 ELKLP